1 MAITVRAIIFF
12 LGLVFLANIIRLV
25 SKKKLLLKYSLLWMM
40 LALVMMICALFPEP
54 IFALSKALGVELAS
68 NFIFI
73 VAIVCLLAICLSLSI
88 VVSKQT
94 AYAKTLVQE
103 IAIINYQLKHQK
115 NKEIDN
121 DSTQQNN

>member
-1 MAITVRAIIFF
+1 MATTVRVIIFF
-12 LGLVFLANIIRLV
+12 LGLIFLANIIRLV
-25 SKKKLLLKYSLLWMM
+25 SRKKLLLKYSLLWML

-54 IFALSKALGVELAS
+54 IFVLSKVLGIELAS

-94 AYAKTLVQE
+94 AYTKSLVQE
-103 IAIINYQLKHQK
+103 IAIINKQLMDQD
-115 NKEIDN
+115 NKTHNEDHCT
-121 DSTQQNN
+121 D

>member
-12 LGLVFLANIIRLV
+12 LGLIFLANIIRLV
-25 SKKKLLLKYSLLWMM
+25 SKKKLLLKYSLLWML
-40 LALVMMICALFPEP
+40 LALIMMICALFPEP
-54 IFALSKALGVELAS
+54 IFVLSKALGVELAS

-94 AYAKTLVQE
+94 AYTKTLIQE
-103 IAIINYQLKHQK
+103 IAIINDRLARK
-115 NKEIDN
+115 DN
-121 DSTQQNN
+121 SACSEDPRAI